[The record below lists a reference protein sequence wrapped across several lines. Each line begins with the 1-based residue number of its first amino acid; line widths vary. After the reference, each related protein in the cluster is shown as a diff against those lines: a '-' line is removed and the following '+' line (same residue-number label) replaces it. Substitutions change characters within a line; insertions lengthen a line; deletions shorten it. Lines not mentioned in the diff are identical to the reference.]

1 MRRRSLLFSLLT
13 LGACSGQ
20 EPVDLTVETLAQ
32 AWPTG
37 ETERFKAR
45 TGSRVQPWLKGRPDE
60 IFKELKTQFEPPPPK
75 PDDVWRQLADAF
87 FPPSA
92 PATPAGVYL
101 LGDAWLPQ
109 AIPYLQP
116 LDPKRLKRLSSLA
129 PKGQSWGWHEGQ
141 CYGIPYRMGTAMVAH
156 NRQHAKP
163 IKSWEALWQ
172 GPARKIT
179 VPDSPREVF
188 AIALKRLGYS
198 LNSPNPQHW
207 QDAFK
212 LLQTLQPKLLTYS
225 SDYLPILLTEDSWV
239 AVGWSSDLYSAAQD
253 NPEIGVTI
261 PEEGTSLWA
270 DFWVLPRKASADSFY
285 RLVDYLIEPEVLGR
299 LSNQFSVSNPY
310 PDSYTQISAELR
322 QDPMIFPPMLD
333 RCELIQPLSPALE
346 RLVRDLWKTL
356 RTS

>member
-1 MRRRSLLFSLLT
+1 MKRRPLLFSLLA
-13 LGACSGQ
+13 LGACGGQ

-45 TGSRVQPWLKGRPDE
+45 TGIRVQPWLKGRPE
-60 IFKELKTQFEPPPPK
+60 ETFKELKAQFEPPPK
-75 PDDVWRQLADAF
+75 QDDVWKELTYEF
-87 FPPSA
+87 FPPPA
-92 PATPAGVYL
+92 PTAPPGVYL
-101 LGDAWLPQ
+101 LGDAWLTQ

-129 PKGQSWGWHEGQ
+129 PQWQKWGWIEDR
-141 CYGIPYRMGTAMVAH
+141 CYGIPYRLGTAMVAY
-156 NRQHAKP
+156 NRQRAAP

-172 GPARKIT
+172 GPTRRIT
-179 VPDSPREVF
+179 LPDSPREVF

-198 LNSPNPQHW
+198 LNSPNPNHW
-207 QDAFK
+207 QEAYK

-239 AVGWSSDLYSAAQD
+239 AVGWSADLYSAAQD

-270 DFWVLPRKASADSFY
+270 DFWVLPRKASADPFY
-285 RLVDYLIEPEVLGR
+285 RLVDYLLEPEVLGR
-299 LSNQFSVSNPY
+299 LSTQFSVINPY
-310 PDSYTQISAELR
+310 PNSYPQIAAEVR
-322 QDPMIFPPMLD
+322 QDPLIFPPMLD
-333 RCELIQPLSPALE
+333 RCELIEPLSPALE
-346 RLVRDLWKTL
+346 RQVQDLWKAL
-356 RTS
+356 RRG